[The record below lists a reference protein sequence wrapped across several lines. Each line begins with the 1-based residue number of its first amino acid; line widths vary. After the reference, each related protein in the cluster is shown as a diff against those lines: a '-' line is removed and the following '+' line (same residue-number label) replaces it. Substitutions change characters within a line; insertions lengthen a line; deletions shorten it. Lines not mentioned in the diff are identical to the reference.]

1 MDKVTNVALGIIIG
15 SIITVA
21 AYSIDRKPPAPAP
34 QPSPVPIIN
43 LVPGNAPIMVQPI
56 DLPRPQSYVV
66 LFVTH
71 TNTIHDNHTHTI
83 REVRTVHDAPNPYFY
98 WEN

>member
-1 MDKVTNVALGIIIG
+1 MDKVANIAFGIIIG
-15 SIITVA
+15 GIITVA
-21 AYSIDRKPPAPAP
+21 AYSIDKKPEPAP
-34 QPSPVPIIN
+34 QPSPVPIVN
-43 LVPGNAPIMVQPI
+43 LVPGNVPIMVQPI
-56 DLPRPQSYVV
+56 DLPRPLSYVV

-83 REVRTVHDAPNPYFY
+83 HEVRTVHDAPNPYFY